1 MGAERDGVLRLRHLD
16 RKTDEL
22 MLGFKLTLA
31 DKYGNMLN
39 AWKAFDPKGLTL
51 VDEATF
57 VKQCQADGVEGDL
70 VQLFHELMDDPL
82 RKREFHKMSLREFDL
97 GAYQAITRNDQD
109 MIVEAQKTEKR
120 DPLEM
125 TFDERQENMFSV
137 KWTRAQSKVSRQEMA
152 SRVQQENEADV
163 GCETLKTLKA
173 MLTKKYK
180 NLAIAWRVALDP
192 MGQGHLSKEDWFN
205 AVRNRIGFH
214 GDLRQLW
221 KEVAKPNAGH
231 VSLTDL
237 DPHAVQALWDFRA
250 LLLENFGD
258 IMTAWNHGLDP
269 KKRGKLEEEDFCN
282 RVTEMG
288 YPGDVKKL
296 WQLLL
301 AEPHRKYIVLRD
313 IDPAAAAAYFR
324 GDDKALTLYGTQSG
338 PQASP
343 SKWAGKISVINTE
356 ENEEAEVSPAATD
369 SPSTPPSPSKGGT
382 LALPGTPSKR
392 RPASHASSR
401 AASNA
406 SVARSQSGLGD
417 EETPVYRPTRI
428 AIWSEELGARKR
440 AGAEMRSKAEMD
452 LQVGPKCLDDYRRQ
466 LVNISGSLAGS
477 WRYRIDPECTGRQS
491 FMQFVMAIERTG
503 GYSGSVKQLWEEISG
518 DKDEFTFQDLDPEGF
533 EILQAFG
540 TSLLNSYETFGDFW
554 KSMQKF
560 KDEQLDEETFISR
573 SVESGIEGLSKREL
587 RRIFKM
593 FLPEPSTGRT
603 KLIQS
608 DLEVIVIALNVEQ
621 KSALRHSTTQ
631 RSLELDSPKSPMLRP
646 ASPSPSLAPPSP
658 KAGSR
663 SPSHSRVRS
672 SPELPVISVEE
683 FRRLLKR
690 LYGSVHAGWVKYL
703 DVTEAG
709 RVPKGEFVN
718 RARAI
723 GVTGHVAELFAAF
736 DVDNKGF
743 ITLKDLDPQVS
754 KVMKNFFR
762 CIEESYGSIEE
773 AWPKAF
779 DVSKR
784 RVVGKAEFAK
794 GCEAIGYEGDA
805 MKLFA
810 LLQPETG
817 RTFLELADLGRHAAE
832 SVKAHE
838 DK

>member
-1 MGAERDGVLRLRHLD
+1 MERGLVISWSFLEPGIINGLHYGKVYWMFHDGGLIPVLVLIL
-16 RKTDEL
+16 L
-22 MLGFKLTLA
+22 VC
-31 DKYGNMLN
+31 
-39 AWKAFDPKGLTL
+39 GL
-51 VDEATF
+51 
-57 VKQCQADGVEGDL
+57 
-70 VQLFHELMDDPL
+70 
-82 RKREFHKMSLREFDL
+82 
-97 GAYQAITRNDQD
+97 
-109 MIVEAQKTEKR
+109 
-120 DPLEM
+120 
-125 TFDERQENMFSV
+125 
-137 KWTRAQSKVSRQEMA
+137 
-152 SRVQQENEADV
+152 
-163 GCETLKTLKA
+163 
-173 MLTKKYK
+173 
-180 NLAIAWRVALDP
+180 
-192 MGQGHLSKEDWFN
+192 
-205 AVRNRIGFH
+205 
-214 GDLRQLW
+214 
-221 KEVAKPNAGH
+221 
-231 VSLTDL
+231 
-237 DPHAVQALWDFRA
+237 
-250 LLLENFGD
+250 
-258 IMTAWNHGLDP
+258 
-269 KKRGKLEEEDFCN
+269 
-282 RVTEMG
+282 
-288 YPGDVKKL
+288 
-296 WQLLL
+296 
-301 AEPHRKYIVLRD
+301 
-313 IDPAAAAAYFR
+313 
-324 GDDKALTLYGTQSG
+324 
-338 PQASP
+338 
-343 SKWAGKISVINTE
+343 
-356 ENEEAEVSPAATD
+356 
-369 SPSTPPSPSKGGT
+369 
-382 LALPGTPSKR
+382 
-392 RPASHASSR
+392 
-401 AASNA
+401 
-406 SVARSQSGLGD
+406 
-417 EETPVYRPTRI
+417 
-428 AIWSEELGARKR
+428 
-440 AGAEMRSKAEMD
+440 GAEMRSKAEMD

-466 LVNISGSLAGS
+466 LVNISGSLAA
-477 WRYRIDPECTGRQS
+477 CTGRQS

-518 DKDEFTFQDLDPEGF
+518 DKDEFTFQ
-533 EILQAFG
+533 AFG

-573 SVESGIEGLSKREL
+573 SAESGIEGLSKREL

-762 CIEESYGSIEE
+762 CIE
-773 AWPKAF
+773 
-779 DVSKR
+779 VSKR

>member
-1 MGAERDGVLRLRHLD
+1 
-16 RKTDEL
+16 
-22 MLGFKLTLA
+22 
-31 DKYGNMLN
+31 
-39 AWKAFDPKGLTL
+39 
-51 VDEATF
+51 
-57 VKQCQADGVEGDL
+57 
-70 VQLFHELMDDPL
+70 
-82 RKREFHKMSLREFDL
+82 
-97 GAYQAITRNDQD
+97 
-109 MIVEAQKTEKR
+109 
-120 DPLEM
+120 
-125 TFDERQENMFSV
+125 
-137 KWTRAQSKVSRQEMA
+137 
-152 SRVQQENEADV
+152 
-163 GCETLKTLKA
+163 
-173 MLTKKYK
+173 
-180 NLAIAWRVALDP
+180 
-192 MGQGHLSKEDWFN
+192 
-205 AVRNRIGFH
+205 
-214 GDLRQLW
+214 
-221 KEVAKPNAGH
+221 
-231 VSLTDL
+231 
-237 DPHAVQALWDFRA
+237 
-250 LLLENFGD
+250 
-258 IMTAWNHGLDP
+258 
-269 KKRGKLEEEDFCN
+269 
-282 RVTEMG
+282 
-288 YPGDVKKL
+288 
-296 WQLLL
+296 
-301 AEPHRKYIVLRD
+301 
-313 IDPAAAAAYFR
+313 
-324 GDDKALTLYGTQSG
+324 
-338 PQASP
+338 
-343 SKWAGKISVINTE
+343 
-356 ENEEAEVSPAATD
+356 
-369 SPSTPPSPSKGGT
+369 
-382 LALPGTPSKR
+382 
-392 RPASHASSR
+392 
-401 AASNA
+401 
-406 SVARSQSGLGD
+406 
-417 EETPVYRPTRI
+417 
-428 AIWSEELGARKR
+428 
-440 AGAEMRSKAEMD
+440 MRSKAEMD

-631 RSLELDSPKSPMLRP
+631 KSLELDSPKSPMLRP

-762 CIEESYGSIEE
+762 CIEDSYGSIEE